1 MSSSDAR
8 FFVLNLCLWRVF
20 LLVVFFLP
28 DVDFD
33 FDMDP
38 IPVVDGPT
46 SPAPNAQAAPEVSAY
61 QEVVASAPAVIVLPA
76 PPVPPA
82 ASGVEDVVKSPT
94 AAAPEG
100 VQISPAS
107 VSIDTSIED
116 SVVDGFKGALVKA
129 SDIEL
134 RLRELISDAG
144 MMKTQMHVSTYVSP
158 LSDGCILLYLRVV
171 LMGSQ

>member
-1 MSSSDAR
+1 MVGFCPLCFESLSFASIFTYSFSS
-8 FFVLNLCLWRVF
+8 
-20 LLVVFFLP
+20 LP

-33 FDMDP
+33 FDIDP
-38 IPVVDGPT
+38 IPAMDEPT
-46 SPAPNAQAAPEVSAY
+46 FPAPSAQTTPEVSAN
-61 QEVVASAPAVIVLPA
+61 QEVVAPAPAVIVLPA

-82 ASGVEDVVKSPT
+82 ASGVENVVKSS
-94 AAAPEG
+94 AAAASEG

-107 VSIDTSIED
+107 VSVDASIED

-134 RLRELISDAG
+134 RLREMVSDAG

-158 LSDGCILLYLRVV
+158 LSDECILLCL
-171 LMGSQ
+171 